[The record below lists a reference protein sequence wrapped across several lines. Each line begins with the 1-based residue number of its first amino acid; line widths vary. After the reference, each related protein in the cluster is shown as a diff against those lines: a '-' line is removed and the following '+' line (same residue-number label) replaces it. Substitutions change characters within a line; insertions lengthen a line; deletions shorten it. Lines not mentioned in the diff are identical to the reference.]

1 MNDDAI
7 FTLDVRLEVQR
18 KKRVIQTFPIER
30 LCLFGQCAF
39 TQSPARATFTLNAV
53 ECVRRVLFCH
63 LPVVFAGI
71 TPGSDSSSATYRPVR
86 ISGADSMSLSN
97 SILIASFMD
106 QLFPFD
112 RIYPGF
118 SLMDHALHRS

>member
-1 MNDDAI
+1 MI
-7 FTLDVRLEVQR
+7 RVDVIEV
-18 KKRVIQTFPIER
+18 

-39 TQSPARATFTLNAV
+39 TKSPASATFTLNAV
-53 ECVRRVLFCH
+53 ECIRRVLFCH
-63 LPVVFAGI
+63 LLVVFAGT
-71 TPGSDSSSATYRPVR
+71 TPGSDSSNATYRPVR
-86 ISGADSMSLSN
+86 ISGAVSMSVSN
-97 SILIASFMD
+97 SILIAPFMD